1 VPGRKGQTRSRAGV
15 EIGDRSVQVVE
26 MIQDQPDQQG
36 MMIVE
41 RPSRACSRTG
51 MFLDASRVSGSRDL
65 PSRRF
70 Q

>member
-1 VPGRKGQTRSRAGV
+1 
-15 EIGDRSVQVVE
+15 